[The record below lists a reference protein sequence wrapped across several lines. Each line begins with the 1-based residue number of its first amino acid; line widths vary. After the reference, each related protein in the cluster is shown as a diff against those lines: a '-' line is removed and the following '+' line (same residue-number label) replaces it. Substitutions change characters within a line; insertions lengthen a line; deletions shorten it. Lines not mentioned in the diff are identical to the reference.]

1 MRRGAARQGWRTRR
15 HAIIHSE
22 SLLNGADMAI
32 IRPAS
37 ELQRNINA
45 IYELCRD
52 TGEPVYITRNG
63 EKSLVVMDAD
73 AFARRLGP
81 ERRAFKRETHV
92 LEAMEASGREA
103 GGGDIVSIEEARA
116 LRETRS

>member
-1 MRRGAARQGWRTRR
+1 
-15 HAIIHSE
+15 
-22 SLLNGADMAI
+22 
-32 IRPAS
+32 
-37 ELQRNINA
+37 
-45 IYELCRD
+45 
-52 TGEPVYITRNG
+52 
-63 EKSLVVMDAD
+63 MDAD

-92 LEAMEASGREA
+92 LEALEASGREA